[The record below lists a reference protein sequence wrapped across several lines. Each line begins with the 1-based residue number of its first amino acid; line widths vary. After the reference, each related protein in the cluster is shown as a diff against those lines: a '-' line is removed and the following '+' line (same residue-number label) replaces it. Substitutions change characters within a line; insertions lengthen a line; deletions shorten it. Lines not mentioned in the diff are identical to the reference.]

1 MLWGT
6 KFIPKVLMKFAFAF
20 GKIDAKEV
28 NARRLNANQIR
39 VANACLLAEF
49 FGYKFQKFANCGK
62 IFSKK
67 VNAQRLNVI

>member
-39 VANACLLAEF
+39 VANALLLAEF
-49 FGYKFQKFANCGK
+49 FGYEFQKFATGK
-62 IFSKK
+62 INAKK
-67 VNAQRLNVI
+67 VNYPRLNAI